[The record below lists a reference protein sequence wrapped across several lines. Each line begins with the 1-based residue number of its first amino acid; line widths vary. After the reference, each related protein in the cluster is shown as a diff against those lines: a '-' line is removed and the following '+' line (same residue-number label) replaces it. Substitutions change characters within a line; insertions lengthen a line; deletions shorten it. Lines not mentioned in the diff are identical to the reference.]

1 MRVSLAH
8 CSNSSSSPTRI
19 IETIQYRNV
28 AVNVY
33 HGQAPL
39 LTIYDGERYEGE
51 SLLESR
57 DKWTVRETHFLH
69 EYETKEDIN
78 DMMLERG

>member
-1 MRVSLAH
+1 MAGVFLPLLKQRLFCADTLTKPFS
-8 CSNSSSSPTRI
+8 
-19 IETIQYRNV
+19 
-28 AVNVY
+28 

-51 SLLESR
+51 SLVESR
-57 DKWTVRETHFLH
+57 DKWTVMETHFLH
-69 EYETKEDIN
+69 EYESKEDIN

>member
-1 MRVSLAH
+1 
-8 CSNSSSSPTRI
+8 
-19 IETIQYRNV
+19 
-28 AVNVY
+28 VNVY

-69 EYETKEDIN
+69 EYETKGDIN